1 MEFSHVSVLL
11 KETVDGA
18 FTDPNGVYADLT
30 TGGGGHSLELAKR
43 LDGGR
48 LICFDQDKEAL
59 EAAGERLKGLPV
71 TLVRSNFC
79 EMKSVLADLG
89 IKELD
94 GMRAVQTVIS
104 ARIITQSY
112 NKFS

>member
-59 EAAGERLKGLPV
+59 EAAGERLA
-71 TLVRSNFC
+71 VRYFLEPFLSPYGP
-79 EMKSVLADLG
+79 AH
-89 IKELD
+89 
-94 GMRAVQTVIS
+94 IS
-104 ARIITQSY
+104 
-112 NKFS
+112 